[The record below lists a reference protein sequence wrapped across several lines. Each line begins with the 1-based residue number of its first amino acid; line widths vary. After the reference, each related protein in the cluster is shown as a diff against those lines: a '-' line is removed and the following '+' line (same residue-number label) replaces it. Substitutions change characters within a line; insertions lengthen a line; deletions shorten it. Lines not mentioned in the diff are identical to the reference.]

1 MRMRDIV
8 VVLDGS
14 ARSDAVLGAAIGIA
28 RRLDA
33 HLTGL
38 CPLEMLVPADL
49 GLALVGYPAIVALP
63 ETASQLE
70 SRARERAEII
80 EAGFRE
86 RLRRDDIRGD
96 WHLAV
101 GDSERVVADMAR
113 ATDLLVLGQHDPG
126 EPTATVARRLVEDA
140 LMTTGR
146 PLLLIPFAGRFDTVG
161 SNVLLGWN
169 GSREAARAAH
179 DALLLI
185 KPGAEM
191 TVLSIVS
198 PGRGATLEVP
208 GAEIAEHLARHGLK
222 VSVARTVAGDGVSDA
237 DLLLNYA
244 ADSGADL
251 LVAGGY
257 GHSRTREL
265 ALGGVTRALLARM
278 TLPVLMSH

>member
-1 MRMRDIV
+1 MRMRDLV

-14 ARSDAVLGAAIGIA
+14 ARSDAVLGAAIGVA

-63 ETASQLE
+63 ETASRLE

-101 GDSERVVADMAR
+101 GDSERVVADRAR
-113 ATDLLVLGQHDPG
+113 ATDLLVLGQHDPAD
-126 EPTATVARRLVEDA
+126 PNATVARRLVEDA

-146 PLLLIPFAGRFDTVG
+146 PLLLIPFAGRFDTIG

-185 KPGAEM
+185 KPDAEM

-198 PGRGATLEVP
+198 PGRGTTFEVP
-208 GAEIAEHLARHGLK
+208 GAEIAGHLARHGLK

-251 LVAGGY
+251 LVTGGY

-265 ALGGVTRALLARM
+265 ALGGVTRTLLARM